1 MSADRETNQTM
12 TDRDIALLLADAADE
27 VEIGIAPY
35 QAVIRGGRRR
45 RARRWALATAAALVI
60 VGGSGT
66 LALAGLRDG
75 NGVEVSP
82 AVKQES
88 TEPLTPEERNVYE
101 PQGTVIGIGDVGG
114 KEWQITVDVWGAPRT
129 EGEAWAQFQ
138 RMKAFG
144 EVPVGVTA
152 GKTSQLVGKYSFFAR
167 RTIGDGKEA
176 ILTENSVDTKD
187 RMADTDLESAALSL
201 DPKHTT
207 PQRLVM
213 GQVAKTAQEV
223 TCSWKDGSST
233 VARRVAEG
241 ADVNSDESA
250 IRPVAGSAA
259 DWFVCVGPEG
269 TTFDSVK
276 VTK

>member
-82 AVKQES
+82 AVKQQS

-101 PQGTVIGIGDVGG
+101 PQGTVIGIGDIGG

-129 EGEAWAQFQ
+129 EGEAWAQLQ

-144 EVPVGVTA
+144 EVPVDA
-152 GKTSQLVGKYSFFAR
+152 SKSSQLVGKYSFFAR
-167 RTIGDGKEA
+167 RTIGDGKESV
-176 ILTENSVDTKD
+176 LTENSVDTKD
-187 RMADTDLESAALSL
+187 RMAGTDLESVALSL

-207 PQRLVM
+207 PQRLVI

-250 IRPVAGSAA
+250 IRPVAGSPS

>member
-1 MSADRETNQTM
+1 MSADRETNHTM

-60 VGGSGT
+60 TGTTGT

-75 NGVEVSP
+75 SGVEVSP
-82 AVKQES
+82 AVTQQS
-88 TEPLTPEERNVYE
+88 TVPLTPEERHVYQ
-101 PQGTVIGIGDVGG
+101 PQETLIGTGNVGG
-114 KEWQITVDVWGAPRT
+114 KEWWVSVDEWGAPRD
-129 EGEAWAQFQ
+129 EGEAWAQLQ
-138 RMKAFG
+138 SMKRYG
-144 EVPVGVTA
+144 EVPVDVS
-152 GKTSQLVGKYSFFAR
+152 KSSQLVGKSSYFTR
-167 RTIGDGKEA
+167 RSIGDGEPVV
-176 ILTENSVDTKD
+176 LTEKRVDTKD
-187 RMADTDLESAALSL
+187 KMSGVDLESVALSL
-201 DPKHTT
+201 DPKHTM
-207 PQRLVM
+207 PQRLVI

>member
-60 VGGSGT
+60 TGTSGT

-75 NGVEVSP
+75 NGIEVSP
-82 AVKQES
+82 AVTQRA
-88 TEPLTPEERNVYE
+88 TEPSTPEERHVYE
-101 PQGTVIGIGDVGG
+101 PQETVIGTGDVGG
-114 KEWQITVDVWGAPRT
+114 KEWWVTVDEWGAPRD
-129 EGEAWAQFQ
+129 EGEAWAQLQ
-138 RMKAFG
+138 RMKAYG
-144 EVPVGVTA
+144 EVPVDVSES
-152 GKTSQLVGKYSFFAR
+152 SQLVGKSSFFTR
-167 RTIGDGKEA
+167 RSIGDGKPD
-176 ILTENSVDTKD
+176 ILTQNSVDTKD
-187 RMADTDLESAALSL
+187 IMAGTDLESVALSL

-207 PQRLVM
+207 PQRLVI
-213 GQVAKTAQEV
+213 GHVARTAQEV
-223 TCSWKDGSST
+223 TCSWKDGRST

-250 IRPVAGSAA
+250 IRPVAGSSSN
-259 DWFVCVGPEG
+259 WFVCIGPEG